1 MKININKLSSTTT
14 QATLRQNH
22 RGKKKLVFI
31 VMWPTCMGLWL
42 LGEAIDMGVGFDCFL
57 LLFDL
62 LPSNAATGVE
72 VDKVDDD
79 FRDLFRL
86 LLLLL
91 TMCDIDGGG
100 GGGAEMGGDGGET
113 AIWVVVQRCH

>member
-1 MKININKLSSTTT
+1 
-14 QATLRQNH
+14 
-22 RGKKKLVFI
+22 
-31 VMWPTCMGLWL
+31 MGLWL
-42 LGEAIDMGVGFDCFL
+42 FGEAMDMGVGFDCFL
-57 LLFDL
+57 LPFDL

-72 VDKVDDD
+72 VDNADDD

-91 TMCDIDGGG
+91 TKCDIDGGG

-113 AIWVVVQRCH
+113 AIWITVQWCHCVIG